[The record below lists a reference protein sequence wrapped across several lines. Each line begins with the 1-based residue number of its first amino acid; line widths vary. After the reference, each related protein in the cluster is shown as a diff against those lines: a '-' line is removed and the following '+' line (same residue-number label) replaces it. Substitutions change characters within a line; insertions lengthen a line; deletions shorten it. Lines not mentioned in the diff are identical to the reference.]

1 MEHVA
6 PNYMPSV
13 LLILAVVAGIVTYLG
28 ALGWLLFRKGITG
41 PKFLGFM
48 VGVFGLIIAV
58 NLVLAFRAVSTFP
71 GLEVDNSYVAS
82 QTFDAD
88 VKAQKALG
96 WTLTPTYDA
105 RDTALDLAF
114 TDAKGAPVSVRS
126 LMVVVGRP
134 TEAKDDMQPRFVKE
148 GAVYRAVASL
158 HPGKWMMHVE
168 ARAEDGTLF
177 RQRLNIFV
185 KS

>member
-1 MEHVA
+1 MKELTGYHV
-6 PNYMPSV
+6 
-13 LLILAVVAGIVTYLG
+13 LAGFVG
-28 ALGWLLFRKGITG
+28 A
-41 PKFLGFM
+41 
-48 VGVFGLIIAV
+48 FGLIIAV
-58 NLVLAFRAVSTFP
+58 NVTMAYKAVTTFP

-82 QTFDAD
+82 QSFDAD
-88 VKAQKALG
+88 AKAQRALG
-96 WTLTPTYDA
+96 WKLTPTYDSKQS
-105 RDTALDLAF
+105 ALDLAF
-114 TDAKGAPVSVRS
+114 VDAKGAAVTVRS

-148 GAVYRAVASL
+148 GGVYRAIAAL

-185 KS
+185 RS